1 VNINQILWQEI
12 KLDKIIQ
19 MDKNYNEETFCVAPW
34 VSTHL
39 STFGNIIPCC
49 LYKQEDDQ
57 VFGQLKQGIPIKDAY
72 NSETA
77 KNVRRALW
85 NGDKID
91 ACQICWYREEV
102 SKGKS
107 ITDSY
112 RYNLNN
118 HFMKYIDDIIENT
131 NDDFSLKEVNFKMI
145 DLRFDN
151 KCNLRCRICN
161 PSYSSSLY
169 KEYKDLE
176 FTNFKDLGQ
185 PYSQSI
191 DSDDYEFILSQLHNV
206 DVLFFAGGEPLTQ
219 DKHYEILQYC
229 IDNDYAKN
237 ISIWITTNF
246 TKLYYKEYNLIEMW
260 KQFKSIEITASIDG
274 YDKRGEYLRNGCNW
288 DEIIENRKILLKEMP
303 NIYFAIVPTIN
314 IMNSYTVI
322 DLYKEFIQRKFINP
336 GKIHVNLLTHPEH
349 MQIRNL
355 PENHKTILR
364 EKYEDVIKW
373 IKLNFSN
380 NEDNQR
386 DIEQFEFIVS
396 LLNQERSEEEFKKFL
411 SMTALVDGYR
421 GDDFFGIFT
430 EFNDFKPTINN

>member
-1 VNINQILWQEI
+1 
-12 KLDKIIQ
+12 
-19 MDKNYNEETFCVAPW
+19 MDKNFNEETFCVAPW

-49 LYKQEDDQ
+49 LYKQEDHQ

-72 NSETA
+72 NSEVA
-77 KNVRRALW
+77 KDVRKALW
-85 NGDKID
+85 NGEKID

-118 HFMKYIDDIIENT
+118 QFMKYIDDIAANT

-151 KCNLRCRICN
+151 KCNLKCRICN

-169 KEYKDLE
+169 KEYKELG
-176 FTNFKDLGQ
+176 FNNFKDLGQ
-185 PYSQSI
+185 PYSQSV
-191 DSDDYEFILSQLHNV
+191 DSDDYEFILSQLHDV

-229 IDNDYAKN
+229 IDKGYAKN
-237 ISIWITTNF
+237 ISIWITTNL
-246 TKLYYKEYNLIEMW
+246 TKIKYKNYNLVEMW
-260 KQFKSIEITASIDG
+260 KHFKRIEVTASIDG
-274 YDKRGEYLRNGCNW
+274 YGQRGEYLRNGSKW
-288 DEIIENRKILLKEMP
+288 DQVVQNRIDILRELP
-303 NIYFAIVPTIN
+303 DIYFAIVPTIN
-314 IMNSYTVI
+314 LMNSYTII
-322 DLYKEFIQRKFINP
+322 DLYREFLVAGYIKT
-336 GKIHVNLLTHPEH
+336 GHMHVNLLTHPAH

-355 PENHKTILR
+355 PENHKVILR
-364 EKYEDVIKW
+364 EKYNKIMDW
-373 IKLNFSN
+373 IREKYPYD
-380 NEDNQR
+380 NEAQK
-386 DIEQFEFIVS
+386 DIEQFEFILG
-396 LLNQERSEEEFKKFL
+396 LLNQDRSEEEFQHFL
-411 SMTALVDGYR
+411 KMTDVVDTYR

-430 EFNDFKPTINN
+430 EFHDFSPNKESKPIRNLI